1 MVCGA
6 NFTRL
11 TKTKIMTTSKII
23 AIVLIVAALALA
35 YIGINTVAANT
46 ESVNFLGLKFDV
58 SDESGKT
65 KGYIYIALA
74 VALFVGGIYTL
85 NKSKS

>member
-1 MVCGA
+1 M
-6 NFTRL
+6 NS
-11 TKTKIMTTSKII
+11 SKII
-23 AIVLIVAALALA
+23 AIVLIIAALSLA
-35 YIGINTVAANT
+35 YIGINTVMANT

-58 SDESGKT
+58 SDESGKMR
-65 KGYIYIALA
+65 GFIYIGLA

>member
-1 MVCGA
+1 M
-6 NFTRL
+6 NS
-11 TKTKIMTTSKII
+11 SKII
-23 AIVLIVAALALA
+23 AIVLIVAALSLA
-35 YIGINTVAANT
+35 YIGINTVMANT

-58 SDESGKT
+58 SDESGKM
-65 KGYIYIALA
+65 KGFLYIGLA